1 MKQYLVETKTKSH
14 LIDADI
20 YAIKDI
26 QDGRRSVYEFYR
38 TGGKLVATFNVGD
51 VKAVIEQ

>member
-14 LIDADI
+14 LIDADYFKI
-20 YAIKDI
+20 NDI
-26 QDGRRSVYEFYR
+26 MDGRKAIISF
-38 TGGKLVATFNVGD
+38 GKNNGECVAAFSASE